1 MKHWGHLVP
10 SLQQRPTLDIPERP
24 ACSSL
29 PSLEHPILIASL
41 PSHVWWNKGLGV
53 LLFPYQPMKAGPP
66 EAGRGV
72 GSFFLRFIFFV
83 YGYAGS
89 SLPSLAVIGGGY
101 SLVAMHN
108 LLVVVVSLV
117 VGHRL

>member
-1 MKHWGHLVP
+1 
-10 SLQQRPTLDIPERP
+10 
-24 ACSSL
+24 
-29 PSLEHPILIASL
+29 
-41 PSHVWWNKGLGV
+41 
-53 LLFPYQPMKAGPP
+53 MKAGPP